1 VWRAGRGLIKNT
13 LSGIFAR
20 PFRQNALPPFTL
32 KATIPLENGMT
43 YGFAKDVNIIWRH
56 GIPQLSDKEI
66 KEIGGGEDK
75 DQGRIS
81 IIIWGYSDIID
92 V

>member
-1 VWRAGRGLIKNT
+1 
-13 LSGIFAR
+13 
-20 PFRQNALPPFTL
+20 
-32 KATIPLENGMT
+32 MT

-66 KEIGGGEDK
+66 EEIGGGEDE

-81 IIIWGYSDIID
+81 IIIWGYSEIID